1 METSLNIVNCYND
14 KMGGFKGDKEFGL
27 NDIIDISFDKGFKLS
42 TIQSFQDIK
51 TPNIE
56 RLDKMR
62 WMYKKIKDDDVL
74 LFTKFFELDWKV
86 VLIVI

>member
-1 METSLNIVNCYND
+1 
-14 KMGGFKGDKEFGL
+14 MGGFKGDKEFGL

-62 WMYKKIKDDDVL
+62 
-74 LFTKFFELDWKV
+74 
-86 VLIVI
+86 